1 MRKLLAICRYQGL
14 RIRWRRYKTI
24 KKINRRYIV
33 IAHRVEPVLYL
44 FTTTIAAMNL
54 EIKLIISDTERRLS
68 RFNVVDNRGAGEQQH
83 DHQQCDELMLADSA
97 QQIVEALEKGRNM
110 ALTKR

>member
-24 KKINRRYIV
+24 KKINRRHIV

-44 FTTTIAAMNL
+44 FTTAIAAMNL
-54 EIKLIISDTERRLS
+54 EIKLVISNTERRLPG
-68 RFNVVDNRGAGEQQH
+68 FNIVDNRRTGEQQQ
-83 DHQQCDELMLADSA
+83 DHHQRDELMLAYSA
-97 QQIVEALEKGRNM
+97 QQVVEAFEKGAKYGFNE
-110 ALTKR
+110 